1 MPTAYTTFEEEAKKL
16 IDPNREKAKTE
27 SNALYDSQVAS
38 TNKLYDA
45 QAEKAGKSYEDSYR
59 ENAVQKL
66 INERQVAENMANLGL
81 TNSGLN
87 RTQQTAVQLSYAN
100 QKANIDR
107 QKQSD
112 IEDINLSRTQAL
124 DTIEQNRLSSAA
136 SIDQEYD
143 NLVNE
148 TATTNYNNY
157 LDYLSEQA
165 ELAQKQREAAK
176 KQSEAPKISKFA
188 YGTPVSMTYSSNGNV
203 LYTDESGNSVKM
215 RAGANPY
222 TGYVNADLLV
232 NGKYDASRAFSNG
245 YQPKYYK
252 GKELT
257 YYTPSKGS
265 KETSTANV
273 PWRDDGKQQQIFTTG
288 KNKYYVWYGPDN
300 RYVEARWNS
309 TKKCWEFNLD

>member
-1 MPTAYTTFEEEAKKL
+1 MPTVFTDFEEEAKKL
-16 IDPNREKAKTE
+16 IDPNREKAKAD
-27 SNALYDSQVAS
+27 SNAFYDSQVAS

-107 QKQSD
+107 QKQNNID
-112 IEDINLSRTQAL
+112 DINLKRTQAL

-136 SIDQEYD
+136 SIDQDYD
-143 NLVNE
+143 KLISE
-148 TATTNYNNY
+148 TATTNYNNH
-157 LDYLSEQA
+157 LDFLSEQSKI
-165 ELAQKQREAAK
+165 AQKQ
-176 KQSEAPKISKFA
+176 SESPKISKFD
-188 YGTPVSMTYSSNGNV
+188 YGTPVSMSYSSNGNV

-252 GKELT
+252 NEELT
-257 YYTPSKGS
+257 YYTPSKDS
-265 KETSTANV
+265 KETSKAYV
-273 PWRDDGKQQQIFTTG
+273 PWREDGKQQQIFTTG
-288 KNKYYVWYGPDN
+288 KNKYYAWYGKEN
-300 RYVEARWNS
+300 SYVEAQWDK
-309 TKKCWEFNLD
+309 TDKCWKFNIG

>member
-16 IDPNREKAKTE
+16 IDPNREKAKLE
-27 SNALYDSQVAS
+27 SNAFYDSQVAS

-45 QAEKAGKSYEDSYR
+45 EAEKAGKAYEDSYR

-107 QKQSD
+107 QKQNNID
-112 IEDINLSRTQAL
+112 DINLNRTKAL
-124 DTIEQNRLSSAA
+124 DTIEQNRLSSDA

-143 NLVNE
+143 KLINE
-148 TATTNYNNY
+148 TATANYKN
-157 LDYLSEQA
+157 YLSEQDKIT
-165 ELAQKQREAAK
+165 Q
-176 KQSEAPKISKFA
+176 KQSESPKISKFD
-188 YGTPVSMTYSSNGNV
+188 YGTPVSMSYSSNGNV

-222 TGYVNADLLV
+222 TGDVNADLLV
-232 NGKYDASRAFSNG
+232 NGEYNASRAFSNG

-288 KNKYYVWYGPDN
+288 KNKYYVWYGPNN
-300 RYVEARWNS
+300 RYVEARWNN